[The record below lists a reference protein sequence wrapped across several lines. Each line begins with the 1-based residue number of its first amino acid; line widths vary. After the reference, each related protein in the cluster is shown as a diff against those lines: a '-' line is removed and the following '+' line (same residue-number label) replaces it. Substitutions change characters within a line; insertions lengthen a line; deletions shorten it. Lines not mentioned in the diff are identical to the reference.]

1 MLYLVSE
8 IVFSLVLAGALGLG
22 LGWWIR
28 ASRTGAK
35 GGDREKQLLRANSD
49 VAKLEAKLREVGS
62 QSLLEPRIEELETEN
77 HGLELALEQARLA
90 AEADRAALEENSVEL
105 GRLRKTLQ
113 ESMERAGAFERLK
126 AEAVELA
133 QRAEVAEESAA
144 DWEARLAELSQGAA
158 ELTRL
163 EAELAELTRRA
174 EDAEGRVAGLDA
186 RIVELTQR
194 AEAAEVRASEMA
206 SELSGARESLTRA
219 NAEAE
224 NGAERL
230 LLAQSRI
237 SELQRELFARDAS
250 LSVLRERTDKLRGEA
265 HDATSLAEELERER
279 DARQASARELEELQ
293 TVHADCDFAFS
304 TLRDQIV
311 ALRRR
316 VAEVESGAAPKPRL
330 AVARK
335 NGTTGTATG
344 VASAPVASGRR
355 PTRPASLIDAPS
367 RLPDDLKQINGVGF
381 RAEKQLNDLGLF
393 YFQQL
398 ANLDADEAA
407 WLDAQLGE
415 FRGKLYRDRW
425 IDQAKDM
432 IAGRRHVK
440 EY

>member
-1 MLYLVSE
+1 MQS
-8 IVFSLVLAGALGLG
+8 AG
-22 LGWWIR
+22 
-28 ASRTGAK
+28 
-35 GGDREKQLLRANSD
+35 D
-49 VAKLEAKLREVGS
+49 
-62 QSLLEPRIEELETEN
+62 
-77 HGLELALEQARLA
+77 
-90 AEADRAALEENSVEL
+90 
-105 GRLRKTLQ
+105 
-113 ESMERAGAFERLK
+113 FERIK

-144 DWEARLAELSQGAA
+144 DGEARVAELSQGAA
-158 ELTRL
+158 DVSRL
-163 EAELAELTRRA
+163 EKELAELTRRA
-174 EDAEGRVAGLDA
+174 EDAEARVAGLDA

-194 AEAAEVRASEMA
+194 AETAEVRASEMA
-206 SELSGARESLTRA
+206 GELSGARESLTRA
-219 NAEAE
+219 NAEVE
-224 NGAERL
+224 NSSERL

-250 LSVLRERTDKLRGEA
+250 HAVLRERTDKLRGEA
-265 HDATSLAEELERER
+265 QDASSLAEELARER
-279 DARQASARELEELQ
+279 DARQASVRELEELQ
-293 TVHADCDFAFS
+293 SVHADCDFAFS

-316 VAEVESGAAPKPRL
+316 VAEVESGAAPRPRL

-344 VASAPVASGRR
+344 VASAPVAGGRG
-355 PTRPASLIDAPS
+355 PTRPASLLDAPS

-381 RAEKQLNDLGLF
+381 RAEKQLNDLGVF

-398 ANLDADEAA
+398 ANLSAEEAA
-407 WLDAQLGE
+407 WLDDQLGE

-425 IDQAKDM
+425 IDQANDL